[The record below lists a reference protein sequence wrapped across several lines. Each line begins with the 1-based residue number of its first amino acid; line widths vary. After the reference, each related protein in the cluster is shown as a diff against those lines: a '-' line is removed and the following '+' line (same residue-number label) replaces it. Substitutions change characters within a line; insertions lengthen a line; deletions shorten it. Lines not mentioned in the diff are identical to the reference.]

1 MSEHNWNQYGSRRL
15 MLDDGDGDSIEWTT
29 HSASA
34 QVGDYRLSVYAYGW
48 TVYDT
53 SKDGPAEVVMRGTV
67 DGGSMEQCKR
77 GAIAALRDLSP
88 ESRAAKLLER
98 IEKLQAE
105 HAALVGG
112 AE

>member
-15 MLDDGDGDSIEWTT
+15 MLDDGDGDGIEWTT
-29 HSASA
+29 DSASA

-53 SKDGPAEVVMRGTV
+53 SGEARSKEVARGTV
-67 DGGSMEQCKR
+67 DEGSMERCKR
-77 GAIAALRDLSP
+77 EAIAALRDLSP